1 MAFLGGLL
9 AWKVNRIFFL
19 IFVTGARVILACRN
33 LERCVKAA
41 EEITAETLNHD
52 IVVMKLNLAS
62 TPSIEDFARDI
73 NQRKIMSQDNYSI
86 IVFLWFVLYRF
97 FYAF

>member
-1 MAFLGGLL
+1 MAFLGGYWHERLIESF
-9 AWKVNRIFFL
+9 IF

-86 IVFLWFVLYRF
+86 FFLWFVLYRF
-97 FYAF
+97 CYAL